1 MSFHRLIR
9 FLLAN
14 LDQVDEVIAH
24 AVQVWEALQDGDDA
38 AVARESGEFLIWLS
52 TLLEAMDDYSGA
64 DEVTAEDYQELEKQ
78 GISIGS
84 IMLIWQ
90 IIQLLL
96 PLIPKR

>member
-14 LDQVDEVIAH
+14 LDQVEEVIAH

-38 AVARESGEFLIWLS
+38 AVARESGEILIWLS
-52 TLLEAMDDYSGA
+52 TLLEAMDDFSGA